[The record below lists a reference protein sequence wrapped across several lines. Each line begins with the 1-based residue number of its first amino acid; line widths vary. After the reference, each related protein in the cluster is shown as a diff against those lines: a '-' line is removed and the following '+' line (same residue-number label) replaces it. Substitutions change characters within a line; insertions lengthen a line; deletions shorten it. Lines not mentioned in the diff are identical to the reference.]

1 MNSIFKAITKLVNA
15 FFGIFHV
22 GDKDLLDD
30 STVKMMITVGVQEA
44 ILYHPEAK
52 APMIEVSQKVVDG
65 IDGKLL
71 QNAPDVM
78 AIIKQEIDKAGLD
91 APVKILVDGLVSTYA
106 AQITGMFD
114 TNGMSD
120 ALAQL
125 TELRKLAV
133 LANNAAGGTA
143 V

>member
-1 MNSIFKAITKLVNA
+1 MNIFKAITKLVNA
-15 FFGIFHV
+15 FFGMFHV
-22 GDKDLLDD
+22 GGKDVLDD
-30 STVKMMITVGVQEA
+30 ATVKLMISVGVQEA
-44 ILYHPEAK
+44 ILYHPEVK

-71 QNAPDVM
+71 EGAPDVM
-78 AIIKQEIDKAGLD
+78 ALIKQEIDKAGLD
-91 APVKILVDGLVSTYA
+91 VPIKILVDGLMSTYA

-114 TNGMSD
+114 TNGISD

-133 LANNAAGGTA
+133 LANNAAGGQA